1 MAQLSIAALV
11 VYPLKSA
18 AGCSVAEAAFTP
30 TGLAFDRTWAAVR
43 AGTGRFISQRVHP
56 KMALISAR
64 LSAPELLAGADAE
77 ADAALILTAP
87 GAGELRVPLAPAGAR
102 ALVEASVWGW
112 KGLAADEGDAAAAWL
127 SAFLGVDAR
136 LVHYVGVAAGGT
148 ADARARRAVK
158 SEFVPA
164 AAAGEVAFAD
174 SFPLLVA
181 THASLDALNAEI
193 GGGAALPI
201 NRFRPNVLVAG
212 AAPWEEDSWVRL
224 ALGGAGGA
232 EGGGGVILEFGQPCG
247 ESSCVLGRPVEAGTI
262 PETNQ
267 QTNHAIITVHCP
279 K

>member
-1 MAQLSIAALV
+1 MAPLSIAGLV

-64 LSAPELLAGADAE
+64 LSAPELLAGADAA

-87 GAGELRVPLAPAGAR
+87 GAGELRVPLAPAGAH
-102 ALVEASVWGW
+102 AMVEASVWGW

-136 LVHYVGVAAGGT
+136 LVRYVGGAAGGA
-148 ADARARRAVK
+148 ADARARRAVE
-158 SEFVPA
+158 SEFAPA

-193 GGGAALPI
+193 GGGGVADQPLPAE
-201 NRFRPNVLVAG
+201 RPRRGRRAV
-212 AAPWEEDSWVRL
+212 
-224 ALGGAGGA
+224 
-232 EGGGGVILEFGQPCG
+232 GGGL
-247 ESSCVLGRPVEAGTI
+247 LGAPRARRGRRRRGRGRR
-262 PETNQ
+262 
-267 QTNHAIITVHCP
+267 CP
-279 K
+279 RVWPALR